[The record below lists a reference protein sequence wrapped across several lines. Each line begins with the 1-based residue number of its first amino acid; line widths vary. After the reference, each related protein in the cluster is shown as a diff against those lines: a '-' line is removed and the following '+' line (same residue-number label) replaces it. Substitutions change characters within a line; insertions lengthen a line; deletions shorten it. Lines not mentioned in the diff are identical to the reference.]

1 MVGYSD
7 FAKEAGRTTLRIIFE
22 NDINAIQ
29 LLILR
34 IEGDSQFE
42 LLIEESSA
50 LFLLKMIKTNYIQNE
65 CINLMIS
72 HTETKF
78 INNTKSKAQ
87 STVLMTESKST
98 LNVDD
103 STVFDRVDPTS
114 GYLMGALYI
123 LLALHQI
130 NRNLKFYFKFCE
142 KR

>member
-50 LFLLKMIKTNYIQNE
+50 LFLLKMIKTNYI
-65 CINLMIS
+65 
-72 HTETKF
+72 
-78 INNTKSKAQ
+78 
-87 STVLMTESKST
+87 
-98 LNVDD
+98 
-103 STVFDRVDPTS
+103 
-114 GYLMGALYI
+114 
-123 LLALHQI
+123 
-130 NRNLKFYFKFCE
+130 
-142 KR
+142 